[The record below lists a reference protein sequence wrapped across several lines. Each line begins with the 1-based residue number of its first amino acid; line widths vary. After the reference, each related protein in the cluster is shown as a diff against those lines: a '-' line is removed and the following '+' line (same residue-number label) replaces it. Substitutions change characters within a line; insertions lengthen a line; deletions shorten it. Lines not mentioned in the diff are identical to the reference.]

1 MPDNYAVSINQTDS
15 ATASAVQHYLKQAS
29 ASLLLDQEE
38 ERQLA
43 IRSAN
48 GDQDA
53 KEKLICSNLRLVIN
67 LAKRYTSYTQSM
79 TFLDLIQEGNLGL
92 MKAVERYDHTLG
104 FRFSTYATWWIRQA
118 ITRSIAD
125 QDKAI
130 RLPVHFNE
138 DIHKINKAAHQIC
151 QQKEKVTGKDLSEA
165 TGFSVKKV
173 ERLMQNSAPTISL
186 ETPVG
191 GDESAML
198 GDFIEDST
206 IASPEEEVMGTM
218 MRKEINKQISY
229 LQPREQMV
237 LNMRF
242 GLNGYEP
249 HTLEEIGNYI
259 GVTRE
264 RIRQIEAR
272 ALRRLRHPSRS
283 KYLRE
288 FA

>member
-1 MPDNYAVSINQTDS
+1 MPDDYSIPINQTDTA
-15 ATASAVQHYLKQAS
+15 ATSAVQHYLKQAS
-29 ASLLLDQEE
+29 ASPLLDQEE

-48 GDQDA
+48 GDQNA
-53 KEKLICSNLRLVIN
+53 KEKLICSNLRLVVS
-67 LAKRYTSYTQSM
+67 LAKKHTSYTQSM

-92 MKAVERYDHTLG
+92 MKAVERYDYTLG

-125 QDKAI
+125 QDKTV

-138 DIHKINKAAHQIC
+138 DLRKINKAAQEVY
-151 QQKEKVTGKDLSEA
+151 QQKETVTEKDLSEA
-165 TGFSVKKV
+165 TGLPIEKV
-173 ERLMQNSAPTISL
+173 EQLMQNSAPTVSL

-191 GDESAML
+191 GDESTML

-206 IASPEEEVMGTM
+206 IASPEEEVIETM
-218 MRKEINKQISY
+218 MRQEINKQLSY

-288 FA
+288 FV